1 MFPDANE
8 KEFISRIDYQQI
20 YGQSQSPTYTSNE
33 SLLLQQ
39 GNAHASPHC
48 ERPPVI
54 QPQNLPLI
62 PLKYNGQPRAMNH
75 MFSPR
80 CGDWYGGRG
89 EIIRDERREAEQSFD
104 NRHFFLVNGTDEP
117 NLSL

>member
-1 MFPDANE
+1 MFPDANK

-20 YGQSQSPTYTSNE
+20 YGQSQKPYTSNE

-48 ERPPVI
+48 ERPPVK

-75 MFSPR
+75 MFSPPY
-80 CGDWYGGRG
+80 GDWYGGRG
-89 EIIRDERREAEQSFD
+89 EIIRDERREPEQSFD
-104 NRHFFLVNGTDEP
+104 NRYF
-117 NLSL
+117 S